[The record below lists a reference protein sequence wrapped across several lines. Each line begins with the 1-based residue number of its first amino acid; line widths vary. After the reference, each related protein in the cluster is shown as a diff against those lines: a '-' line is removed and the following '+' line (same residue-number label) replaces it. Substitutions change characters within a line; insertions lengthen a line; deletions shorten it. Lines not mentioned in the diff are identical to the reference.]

1 MNKMVADD
9 ADKCRTYF
17 KRHRDMDLSAKRAWK
32 MKLICVRF
40 KFIFKYK
47 SVQLLFDWFIT
58 T

>member
-47 SVQLLFDWFIT
+47 SVQLLFD
-58 T
+58 